1 MDRSKFGR
9 CVFLGQGS
17 LFWRWMVASR
27 RERCRRMVPLQVC
40 LPLVASHHLVPLK
53 SSRTTTSSVTQTTSR
68 LLTFIIRMTFD
79 LILCRL
85 DPKHRRKNVGP
96 EKITAPHNQHCAS
109 DQKNQKLAPL
119 VHSRP
124 PQKLKASSG
133 IEPKPDWIAGVRLTT
148 KGPGISP
155 PSNAKSNLGPLR
167 RPTHTR
173 QRTCRALSLRR
184 TLSPPRKARRATRG

>member
-1 MDRSKFGR
+1 
-9 CVFLGQGS
+9 
-17 LFWRWMVASR
+17 MVASR

-119 VHSRP
+119 VHCRP
-124 PQKLKASSG
+124 QWVLRPYTARAD
-133 IEPKPDWIAGVRLTT
+133 PVCRLTSFPALACNLRHST
-148 KGPGISP
+148 GKCA
-155 PSNAKSNLGPLR
+155 NAPIR
-167 RPTHTR
+167 
-173 QRTCRALSLRR
+173 
-184 TLSPPRKARRATRG
+184 